1 MRAEGQNDKK
11 GKTDSVG
18 EDRIEKE
25 EKKNGINEEEEDKKR
40 EEEKDSGEKEEKK
53 KQEKESGEKGEKK
66 KEEKESGEKGE
77 RKEKKEREEKEEKR
91 EEEKKR
97 EEKQREEKQREEK
110 QREEKQKAEKK
121 RKPLYQLCY
130 FGLVA
135 VLVFLDQ
142 LVKEELRGGFPSKTL
157 LPGVLGLTYA
167 ENRGMAFGLAQGKG
181 GFLLLFTVFALVL
194 LFYLY
199 LIQKGKRGFLY
210 WAREV
215 GILLTMA
222 GAVGNALDRFFFG
235 YVVDYLEFLF
245 VDFPIFN
252 LADCFVVSGVVF
264 LALGLL
270 GEKEGER

>member
-53 KQEKESGEKGEKK
+53 K
-66 KEEKESGEKGE
+66 EEKESREKGE

-97 EEKQREEKQREEK
+97 EG
-110 QREEKQKAEKK
+110 KQKAEKK
-121 RKPLYQLCY
+121 RKPIYHLCY

-199 LIQKGKRGFLY
+199 LIQKGTRGFLY